1 MLGFPG
7 GPMVKNPPFSA
18 GDMGSIPGAAGM
30 VVGAVGMVLQEWWWV
45 KLHVLRSKK
54 ANVPQLL
61 SQCPWS
67 LYSPAREATTMRSLC
82 ITTGGRLLEAM
93 RTQHTQK

>member
-1 MLGFPG
+1 
-7 GPMVKNPPFSA
+7 MVKNPPFSA

-45 KLHVLRSKK
+45 KIHVLRSKK

-61 SQCPWS
+61 SQCP
-67 LYSPAREATTMRSLC
+67 
-82 ITTGGRLLEAM
+82 
-93 RTQHTQK
+93 